1 MSNEESTE
9 VYLEL
14 QNKGVETKINSG
26 GEIEVKKDQWDN
38 LVYELAQLGYPQ
50 STPSYGTFFDN
61 LSMTMTE
68 FEKKQTLRFELQD
81 RLQTTLKRIDGIQG
95 AIVTITFPESSDYA
109 WKENND
115 KAKASVTLTLSNSA
129 GFTAENV
136 SAVKNL
142 VAFSAQQLQP
152 EDVTVINS
160 STGQELLSA
169 EEVEATNTSSG
180 IDVADKME
188 YSNTLKA
195 QYEANARAILQNI
208 YPDGVDAVATVEV
221 DYDKVVEEMKQLL
234 PDEDTKQGYMTD
246 EHVEY
251 DTDKNAVNKG
261 GVVGEENNTD
271 IPNYQN
277 KEEDKLNSDDTPHY
291 ERDIQYDLGLSLIH
305 I

>member
-1 MSNEESTE
+1 MKEKFKKLWEKVKTLWSGFTKTIKIVIIVAAAVIIAGSVGLTIFLNHSGSSDWIVLFPGMSNEESTE

-142 VAFSAQQLQP
+142 VAFSA
-152 EDVTVINS
+152 
-160 STGQELLSA
+160 
-169 EEVEATNTSSG
+169 
-180 IDVADKME
+180 
-188 YSNTLKA
+188 
-195 QYEANARAILQNI
+195 
-208 YPDGVDAVATVEV
+208 
-221 DYDKVVEEMKQLL
+221 
-234 PDEDTKQGYMTD
+234 
-246 EHVEY
+246 
-251 DTDKNAVNKG
+251 
-261 GVVGEENNTD
+261 
-271 IPNYQN
+271 
-277 KEEDKLNSDDTPHY
+277 
-291 ERDIQYDLGLSLIH
+291 
-305 I
+305 